1 MEQAHHFLFRP
12 DPERPP
18 MVQLLLAED
27 DPILGRRLHV
37 TLETEGYAVEFRS
50 DEAGVAKL
58 EVRDDGPGISGPRAK
73 DGFRSGSAP

>member
-1 MEQAHHFLFRP
+1 MEQAHDSFYS

-18 MVQLLLAED
+18 PMVELLLAED